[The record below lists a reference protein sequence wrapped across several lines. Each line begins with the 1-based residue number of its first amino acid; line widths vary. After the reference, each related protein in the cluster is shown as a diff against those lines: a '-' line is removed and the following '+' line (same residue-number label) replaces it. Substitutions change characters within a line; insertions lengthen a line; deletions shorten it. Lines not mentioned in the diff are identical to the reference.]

1 MRAGAR
7 AVLVGPKRLRLW
19 LPMAL
24 LPCLVTAACSHSG
37 AVLPRPLALAPASP
51 EPILVAQ
58 LDAPA
63 TIATAYAP
71 PATGAALG
79 LEDAVRRAVGW
90 HPSIDEAMARL
101 LEQSEAINIARS
113 GAFPSVSGGLSL
125 GTDDA
130 IGGSSLEPQLNLSAT
145 QTLFDF
151 GKLSGAVA
159 VATAG
164 TNASR
169 AQVLLATDKVI
180 LDTAYAL
187 IEVQRFEALRET
199 ALAHLDGVG
208 EIAALVRQ
216 RTDTGASARSDMV
229 EAELR
234 IQSAEATVMQV
245 EADLARWKS
254 RLAYLIGADSPVGA
268 RPDVPSWL
276 AGACSTEPVWADIP
290 AVMQAEAQSAEARA
304 RLDLAHADAL
314 PTLSLDVG
322 TGLDLNHIDDSPEVR
337 IGLDLSGKLFDG
349 GAGGARSNAAGYAR
363 RAADAAAA
371 AARTEVALTITDAR
385 NRTAGLQ
392 RQLGSMAE
400 RDGLLI
406 ETRDL
411 YRQQYFDLG
420 TRTLLDVLNA
430 ERDLHQGRLEMINA
444 EHDIRKLRI
453 DCMYNSGTSRRAF
466 GLEGLTIRGVPL

>member
-1 MRAGAR
+1 MPHVLIGTTRPR
-7 AVLVGPKRLRLW
+7 HWPAVL
-19 LPMAL
+19 AL
-24 LPCLVTAACSHSG
+24 LPCLASAACSHSG
-37 AVLPRPLALAPASP
+37 SAPTLALATPPAAQ
-51 EPILVAQ
+51 PILVAQ

-63 TIATAYAP
+63 TIVTAYAP
-71 PATGAALG
+71 ASAGAALG

-101 LEQSEAINIARS
+101 MQQAEAINIARS

-151 GKLSGAVA
+151 GKLSSSVA
-159 VATAG
+159 AATAG
-164 TNASR
+164 TNVSR
-169 AQVLLATDKVI
+169 AQVLLAADKVI
-180 LDTAYAL
+180 LDTAYAV

-199 ALAHLDGVG
+199 ALAHLSGVQD
-208 EIAALVRQ
+208 IATLVRQ
-216 RTDTGASARSDMV
+216 RTDTGASARSDTV
-229 EAELR
+229 EADLR
-234 IQSAEATVMQV
+234 IQAAEATVLQV

-254 RLAYLIGADSPVGA
+254 RLAYLTGADGPVGA
-268 RPDVPSWL
+268 QPGVPQWL
-276 AGACSTEPVWADIP
+276 AGTCTAEPVWANIP
-290 AVMQAEAQSAEARA
+290 ALMQAEAQGAQAKAQLDFARA
-304 RLDLAHADAL
+304 EAL

-322 TGLDLNHIDDSPEVR
+322 TGLDLSHIDDSPEVR

-349 GAGGARSNAAGYAR
+349 GAGGARSNAADYAM
-363 RAADAAAA
+363 RAANSAAE
-371 AARTEVALTITDAR
+371 AARTEVALALADAR

-392 RQLGSMAE
+392 RLIGSMRE
-400 RDGLLI
+400 RDALLI

-411 YRQQYFDLG
+411 YRRQYFDLG

-444 EHDIRKLRI
+444 EHDIRKLRL
-453 DCMYNSGTSRRAF
+453 DCMYNSGTARQAF
-466 GLEGLTIRGVPL
+466 GLSGQTIRGVPL